1 MNSDSND
8 ARVLDSA
15 AVPLAKLELFEM
27 KLQNIIFL
35 NENLVKRNNELNRK
49 FLDLEMAAMKKKNK
63 KLKEKLKVNKYSK
76 NNKYTSVK
84 WYEIV

>member
-1 MNSDSND
+1 MNSDFND
-8 ARVLDSA
+8 ARVLDSTP
-15 AVPLAKLELFEM
+15 VPLAKLELFEM

-63 KLKEKLKVNKYSK
+63 KLKEKLKVNKYSQF
-76 NNKYTSVK
+76 NKHTLLK
-84 WYEIV
+84 W

>member
-15 AVPLAKLELFEM
+15 PVPLAKLELFEM

-49 FLDLEMAAMKKKNK
+49 FLDLEMAAMKKKKK

-76 NNKYTSVK
+76 K
-84 WYEIV
+84 